1 MHYNLASE
9 LHSTMKNE
17 YNLVRTNMQLS
28 QSMQKSYYDKKMNF
42 HTNYKIGDKV
52 LVWKPISQHVMD
64 KVLVWKPISQHVMD
78 YRKSFSGPW
87 EIIKILS
94 PCNFLVNMKVHIKKK
109 WYISTR

>member
-64 KVLVWKPISQHVMD
+64 

-109 WYISTR
+109 WYILTR